1 MATDQR
7 RQATTQTPATDFDP
21 TVLVTHKPSALP
33 EIYEYI
39 FTHEET
45 RPKAIRRDLDVS
57 KSVTYSTLDK
67 LQTVGLIEKTGYG
80 VYEPADIALEP
91 HLVSALGELRSAK
104 QYSICEF
111 ATEVNAFDAADL
123 SEQLGGSRSNVRAAA
138 ERLREKEFLER
149 WWEPFSKS
157 PKRYRVTDTGKR
169 ALESLDVERY
179 LGWDGSEAVA
189 FRDGIDGTEFYT
201 PYEVEDVHY
210 LVRSKHEWVR
220 PQEIASA
227 LAKNQKKTLERL
239 SKLEERGLI
248 TGDAIREKMMFKAT
262 QKTQSLFQAL
272 QLLTISRTHGLD
284 FYSLAKHAH
293 DDRLGPWTL
302 DELYSLFAERG
313 SSPSIQRLTT
323 AIEDLKC
330 AGLIDGNSRT
340 GYSFTSE

>member
-1 MATDQR
+1 MATDQG
-7 RQATTQTPATDFDP
+7 RQANTHLPAADFDP
-21 TVLVTHKPSALP
+21 AVLVTQKPSVLP

-39 FTHEET
+39 ITHGKT
-45 RPKAIRRDLDVS
+45 RPKAIQRNLDVS

-67 LQTVGLIEKTGYG
+67 LQAVNLIEKTGYG
-80 VYEPADIALEP
+80 VYEPADIALDP
-91 HLVSALGELRSAK
+91 KSVYVLGELRSKK

-123 SEQLGGSRSNVRAAA
+123 SEQLGGARSNVRAAA
-138 ERLREKEFLER
+138 ERLHEKQFLDR
-149 WWEPFSKS
+149 WWEPFAKS
-157 PKRYRVTDTGKR
+157 PKQYRVTSKGER
-169 ALESLDVERY
+169 ALDSLDVETY

-189 FRDGIDGTEFYT
+189 FWDGIEGTEFHT

-210 LVRSKHEWVR
+210 LANSTQEWVR

-227 LAKNQKKTLERL
+227 LEKNPKKTLKRL

-262 QKTQSLFQAL
+262 RKSQSLFQSLRLFA
-272 QLLTISRTHGLD
+272 ISRTHNIE
-284 FYSLAKHAH
+284 FYSLAKH
-293 DDRLGPWTL
+293 DDKSGPWTP
-302 DELYSLFAERG
+302 DELYSLFTERG
-313 SSPSIQRLTT
+313 TSPSIQRLNT
-323 AIEDLKC
+323 ALEDLKC